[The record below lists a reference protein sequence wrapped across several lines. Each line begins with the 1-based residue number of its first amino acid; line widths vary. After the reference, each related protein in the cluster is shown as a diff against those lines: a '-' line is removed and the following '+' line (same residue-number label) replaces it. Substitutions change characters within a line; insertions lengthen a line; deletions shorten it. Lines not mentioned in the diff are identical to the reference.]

1 MALDRDDHKARIA
14 SLLSDVPQ
22 FKEWIEDVGGLTT
35 DSWGRTVILGLDAAE
50 TEEMILLRATD
61 ISGAR
66 FQALRKKHDA
76 ARRTDAMM
84 NIAHPDKR
92 APGRRG

>member
-1 MALDRDDHKARIA
+1 MAFDRYDQKAKIA
-14 SLLSDVPQ
+14 SLLADVPQ

-35 DSWGRTVILGLDAAE
+35 DSQGRTVILGLNAAE

-66 FQALRKKHDA
+66 FQTLRRKHDS
-76 ARRTDAMM
+76 ARRATQPRS
-84 NIAHPDKR
+84 NPRESIRRIAPQ
-92 APGRRG
+92 

>member
-14 SLLSDVPQ
+14 SLLADVSQ
-22 FKEWIEDVGGLTT
+22 FEDWIEAVGGLTT
-35 DSWGRTVILGLDAAE
+35 DSQGRTVILGLDAAE

-66 FQALRKKHDA
+66 FQALRRKHDV
-76 ARRTDAMM
+76 ARRGG
-84 NIAHPDKR
+84 NRKY
-92 APGRRG
+92 

>member
-1 MALDRDDHKARIA
+1 MALDRDEHKARIA

-66 FQALRKKHDA
+66 FQALRKKHAA
-76 ARRTDAMM
+76 ARRT
-84 NIAHPDKR
+84 
-92 APGRRG
+92 GS